1 MKSGWFI
8 KLAAGREGIFMQ
20 KWFTHNQKGY
30 TLIEM
35 LTAIF
40 ITSMVLGLLVT
51 SLQFSCR
58 LTEGISCKT
67 ISGQESKRAYLFIQK
82 QLAKSQKIFVKDG
95 RVYLQDMETP
105 DYCDFYTLEGG
116 AMVYRNKVHKDTLKP
131 IEKGGKS
138 QLIHRVTRFELRLEE
153 MDTLQMTLEF
163 SGDEPAVN
171 ARFYYPNEVEKR

>member
-1 MKSGWFI
+1 MRKWFI
-8 KLAAGREGIFMQ
+8 
-20 KWFTHNQKGY
+20 HNQNGY
-30 TLIEM
+30 TLVEM

-58 LTEGISCKT
+58 MTEGISRKT

-82 QLAKSQKIFVKDG
+82 QLAKSQKIFVQNG
-95 RVYLQDMETP
+95 RVFLQDMETP
-105 DYCDFYTLEGG
+105 AYYDFYTLEGG
-116 AMVYRNKVHKDTLKP
+116 AMVYRNKVDKITLKP
-131 IEKGGKS
+131 INAGGKS
-138 QLIHRVTRFELRLEE
+138 QLIHRVTRFELSLEGT
-153 MDTLQMTLEF
+153 DTLQMTLEF